1 MLRQLFLTLLQAIAP
16 QPSIDELRDNWH
28 KIQRNIH
35 EPPRKKRVY
44 QNTAG
49 LG

>member
-1 MLRQLFLTLLQAIAP
+1 LVLAFLQAIAP
-16 QPSIDELRDNWH
+16 QPGLQALRENWSII
-28 KIQRNIH
+28 KRNMH